1 MPQADG
7 SLLFD
12 SKFDLAGFE
21 VGVNMA
27 SDIVSGIGEKL
38 KGLASSV
45 LQTGMDFT
53 ASMSEVQALSGATGK
68 ELEALTE
75 TAKEYGASTQF
86 TASESAQAL
95 KYMALAGWDTQ
106 QMTAGLPGI
115 LSLAASS
122 GMELAQASDIVTD
135 YLSAFGMEAEQSAYM
150 ADLLSYAQA
159 NSNTTVE
166 QLSGAYKNCA
176 ANMHAAG
183 QSVETTTALL
193 AMMANQ
199 GFKGEE
205 AGTALSAV
213 VRDLS
218 DKMQLADSKMMQSN
232 QSLKGTADYIENLSD
247 LQEQYVVT
255 VGNTAVAVSDAN
267 GNYRQLT
274 DILKDMEKATG
285 TMSET
290 ERTAALQSTLTA
302 DSIKGV
308 NVMLNAGVQNAEDFA
323 VALQNSTGTAE
334 ASAETMQDNIKGDL
348 ASLSSA
354 FEGLQLNVFD
364 EMKAPIR
371 EVLQT
376 LTETLQDSRTQK
388 AASELGKVLADMAKT
403 LANHL
408 PDAISL
414 VSDLVKKLW
423 DNKGVIA
430 GITAV
435 VAAGKGISTATTS
448 VKLLGTGLSKF
459 AGGSSQALN
468 GISAAMRGLNVAGV
482 LATVVSGLITIK
494 KVHEETTRKM
504 YDDIYEVS
512 DAVKKATETAEQSID
527 DFHERMQENQTEL
540 LDTDSELER
549 IQELKQKL
557 EELVNSDGTVKAGH
571 EEEVK
576 GILEQINAYAGTSY
590 DVLDGVL
597 TKNGEVITDFKKTSA
612 ELDTLIE
619 KQHAQ
624 AVLSSFED
632 DYTQALQD
640 QTEKTQELARA
651 RKEYNDALITYNTM
665 QAENDQANAMH
676 MNAPYDATEM
686 AEAKKDLEEHAEA
699 VRTLTQDFNN
709 CTTMIE
715 NYEAAFAGVKNGDYS
730 QLETLRQM
738 AEEPIQTAETA
749 ASIDDLKAQYQDLS
763 GVYEEMLQMKA
774 EGFSIDDDAL
784 QATKAKLSAA
794 IIELGKATGI
804 DGGEVSGEQ
813 FMQALR
819 DSTLSASEQVE
830 AIKTFLREEGNS
842 CADNYALGLA
852 ESLASTNNFG
862 MVMNAAQILADS
874 VPSTTRRLWGINSP
888 SKVARGLSEYWNA
901 GLAEGLLSNAGL
913 VEQAAAASA
922 NGAIDATTDL
932 FSDPI
937 QMDVAPT
944 LVSRTL
950 DIMNARTPVPTNGT
964 IDTKTNLFSDP
975 IQMDVAP
982 TLVSRTLDIMNA
994 RTPVPTNGTID
1005 TKTNLFSNLIQT
1017 DIAPMLV
1024 SRALGI
1030 MNAQGAAAVSAYSP
1044 ILQQVYTPQ
1053 ENKSSAVPTTSQQPQ
1068 GDIIIPISIGDE
1080 TLETVVVNAITRAN
1094 ASSGGWSV

>member
-1 MPQADG
+1 
-7 SLLFD
+7 
-12 SKFDLAGFE
+12 
-21 VGVNMA
+21 
-27 SDIVSGIGEKL
+27 
-38 KGLASSV
+38 
-45 LQTGMDFT
+45 
-53 ASMSEVQALSGATGK
+53 
-68 ELEALTE
+68 
-75 TAKEYGASTQF
+75 
-86 TASESAQAL
+86 
-95 KYMALAGWDTQ
+95 
-106 QMTAGLPGI
+106 
-115 LSLAASS
+115 
-122 GMELAQASDIVTD
+122 
-135 YLSAFGMEAEQSAYM
+135 
-150 ADLLSYAQA
+150 
-159 NSNTTVE
+159 
-166 QLSGAYKNCA
+166 
-176 ANMHAAG
+176 
-183 QSVETTTALL
+183 
-193 AMMANQ
+193 
-199 GFKGEE
+199 
-205 AGTALSAV
+205 
-213 VRDLS
+213 
-218 DKMQLADSKMMQSN
+218 
-232 QSLKGTADYIENLSD
+232 
-247 LQEQYVVT
+247 
-255 VGNTAVAVSDAN
+255 
-267 GNYRQLT
+267 
-274 DILKDMEKATG
+274 
-285 TMSET
+285 
-290 ERTAALQSTLTA
+290 
-302 DSIKGV
+302 
-308 NVMLNAGVQNAEDFA
+308 
-323 VALQNSTGTAE
+323 
-334 ASAETMQDNIKGDL
+334 
-348 ASLSSA
+348 
-354 FEGLQLNVFD
+354 
-364 EMKAPIR
+364 
-371 EVLQT
+371 
-376 LTETLQDSRTQK
+376 
-388 AASELGKVLADMAKT
+388 
-403 LANHL
+403 
-408 PDAISL
+408 
-414 VSDLVKKLW
+414 
-423 DNKGVIA
+423 
-430 GITAV
+430 
-435 VAAGKGISTATTS
+435 
-448 VKLLGTGLSKF
+448 
-459 AGGSSQALN
+459 
-468 GISAAMRGLNVAGV
+468 
-482 LATVVSGLITIK
+482 
-494 KVHEETTRKM
+494 M

-512 DAVKKATETAEQSID
+512 DAVKKATEAAEQSID

-651 RKEYNDALITYNTM
+651 RKEYNDALLTYNTM

-699 VRTLTQDFNN
+699 VRTLTQDFSN

-874 VPSTTRRLWGINSP
+874 VPSVTRNLWGIHSP

-913 VEQAAAASA
+913 VQQAAAASA
-922 NGAIDATTDL
+922 NGAIDTTTDL

-937 QMDVAPT
+937 QMDVAP
-944 LVSRTL
+944 
-950 DIMNARTPVPTNGT
+950 
-964 IDTKTNLFSDP
+964 
-975 IQMDVAP
+975 
-982 TLVSRTLDIMNA
+982 
-994 RTPVPTNGTID
+994 
-1005 TKTNLFSNLIQT
+1005 
-1017 DIAPMLV
+1017 MLV
-1024 SRALGI
+1024 SRALDI
-1030 MNAQGAAAVSAYSP
+1030 MRAQGAAAVSAYSP

-1053 ENKSSAVPTTSQQPQ
+1053 ENKSSAVPTASQQPQ

>member
-964 IDTKTNLFSDP
+964 IDTKTNLFS
-975 IQMDVAP
+975 
-982 TLVSRTLDIMNA
+982 
-994 RTPVPTNGTID
+994 
-1005 TKTNLFSNLIQT
+1005 NLIQT

>member
-7 SLLFD
+7 SLLFN
-12 SKFDLAGFE
+12 SKLDLAGFE
-21 VGVNMA
+21 VGVNMV
-27 SDIVSGIGEKL
+27 SDLVSGVGEKL

-176 ANMHAAG
+176 ANLHAAG

-213 VRDLS
+213 MRDLS
-218 DKMQLADSKMMQSN
+218 DKMQLADDKMVQSN

-247 LQEQYVVT
+247 LQGQYVIT
-255 VGNTAVAVSDAN
+255 VGNTAIAVSDAN

-274 DILKDMEKATG
+274 DVLKDMEQATG
-285 TMSET
+285 SMSEA

-323 VALQNSTGTAE
+323 VALQNSAGTAE
-334 ASAETMQDNIKGDL
+334 DAASTMQDNIKGDL

-354 FEGLQLNVFD
+354 FEGLQLNVFE

-371 EVLQT
+371 DVLQT
-376 LTETLQDSRTQK
+376 LTESLQDSRTQK
-388 AASELGKVLADMAKT
+388 AASELGKILADMAKA

-414 VSDLVKKLW
+414 ASDLVKKLW
-423 DNKGVIA
+423 DNKGMIA
-430 GITAV
+430 GIAAV
-435 VAAGKGISTATTS
+435 VAAGKGISTVNTT
-448 VKLLGTGLSKF
+448 VQGLGTGLSNIVKF
-459 AGGSSQALN
+459 AG
-468 GISAAMRGLNVAGV
+468 I

-512 DAVKKATETAEQSID
+512 DAVKKATETAEQNID
-527 DFHERMQENQTEL
+527 DFHEHMQDNHTEL

-597 TKNGEVITDFKKTSA
+597 AKNGEVITDFKKTSA

-624 AVLSSFED
+624 AILSSFED

-651 RKEYNDALITYNTM
+651 RKEYNDALLTYNMM
-665 QAENDQANAMH
+665 QTENDQANAMH

-715 NYEAAFAGVKNGDYS
+715 NYEAALEGMKNGDYS

-738 AEEPIQTAETA
+738 AEEPIQTVETA

-813 FMQALR
+813 FMQALQ
-819 DSTLSASEQVE
+819 DSTLSASEKVA
-830 AIKTFLREEGNS
+830 AIKTFLHDEGSS
-842 CADNYALGLA
+842 CADHYALGLA

-862 MVMNAAQILADS
+862 MVMNAAQILASS
-874 VPSTTRRLWGINSP
+874 VPSVTRNLWGIHSP
-888 SKVARGLSEYWNA
+888 SKVARGLSEYWDA
-901 GLAEGLLSNAGL
+901 GLAEGLLSNADQ
-913 VEQAAAASA
+913 VQQAAAASA
-922 NGAIDATTDL
+922 SGAIDATTDL

-937 QMDVAPT
+937 QMDVAP
-944 LVSRTL
+944 
-950 DIMNARTPVPTNGT
+950 
-964 IDTKTNLFSDP
+964 
-975 IQMDVAP
+975 
-982 TLVSRTLDIMNA
+982 
-994 RTPVPTNGTID
+994 
-1005 TKTNLFSNLIQT
+1005 
-1017 DIAPMLV
+1017 MLV
-1024 SRALGI
+1024 SRALDI
-1030 MNAQGAAAVSAYSP
+1030 MRAQGAAAVSAYSP

-1053 ENKSSAVPTTSQQPQ
+1053 ENKSSVVPTASQQPQ

>member
-12 SKFDLAGFE
+12 SKLDLAGFE
-21 VGVNMA
+21 VGVNMV
-27 SDIVSGIGEKL
+27 SDLVSGVGEKL

-122 GMELAQASDIVTD
+122 GMELAQASDIATD

-176 ANMHAAG
+176 ANIHAAG

-247 LQEQYVVT
+247 LQGQYVVT

-274 DILKDMEKATG
+274 DILKDMEKATS

-388 AASELGKVLADMAKT
+388 AASDLGKVLADMAKT

-448 VKLLGTGLSKF
+448 VKLLGTGLSNVVKF

-468 GISAAMRGLNVAGV
+468 GISAAMRGLNVAGI

-512 DAVKKATETAEQSID
+512 DAVKKATEAAEQSID

-597 TKNGEVITDFKKTSA
+597 TKNGEVITDFRKTSA

-651 RKEYNDALITYNTM
+651 RKEYNDALLTYNTM

-699 VRTLTQDFNN
+699 VRTLTQDFSN

-874 VPSTTRRLWGINSP
+874 VPSVTRNLWGIHSP

-913 VEQAAAASA
+913 VQQAAAASA
-922 NGAIDATTDL
+922 NGAIDTTTDL

-944 LVSRTL
+944 LVSRAL
-950 DIMNARTPVPTNGT
+950 DIMHAQAPAPANGT
-964 IDTKTNLFSDP
+964 IDTTTDLFSDP

-982 TLVSRTLDIMNA
+982 
-994 RTPVPTNGTID
+994 
-1005 TKTNLFSNLIQT
+1005 
-1017 DIAPMLV
+1017 MLV
-1024 SRALGI
+1024 SRALDI
-1030 MNAQGAAAVSAYSP
+1030 MRAQGAAAVSAYSP

-1053 ENKSSAVPTTSQQPQ
+1053 ENKSSVVPTASQQPQ

-1094 ASSGGWSV
+1094 ANSGGWSV

>member
-12 SKFDLAGFE
+12 SKLDLAGFE

-247 LQEQYVVT
+247 LQGQYVVT

-274 DILKDMEKATG
+274 DILKDMEKATS

-323 VALQNSTGTAE
+323 VALQNSAGTAE

-354 FEGLQLNVFD
+354 FEGLQLNVFE

-371 EVLQT
+371 DVLQT
-376 LTETLQDSRTQK
+376 LTESLQDSRTQK

-435 VAAGKGISTATTS
+435 VAAGKGIIHSHYFC
-448 VKLLGTGLSKF
+448 KITGNRSFQCGEIRRRFFSGIEWHLCCDTWTQCCRHSC
-459 AGGSSQALN
+459 N
-468 GISAAMRGLNVAGV
+468 GRFW
-482 LATVVSGLITIK
+482 TDHHK
-494 KVHEETTRKM
+494 K
-504 YDDIYEVS
+504 
-512 DAVKKATETAEQSID
+512 
-527 DFHERMQENQTEL
+527 
-540 LDTDSELER
+540 
-549 IQELKQKL
+549 
-557 EELVNSDGTVKAGH
+557 
-571 EEEVK
+571 
-576 GILEQINAYAGTSY
+576 
-590 DVLDGVL
+590 
-597 TKNGEVITDFKKTSA
+597 
-612 ELDTLIE
+612 
-619 KQHAQ
+619 
-624 AVLSSFED
+624 
-632 DYTQALQD
+632 
-640 QTEKTQELARA
+640 
-651 RKEYNDALITYNTM
+651 
-665 QAENDQANAMH
+665 
-676 MNAPYDATEM
+676 
-686 AEAKKDLEEHAEA
+686 
-699 VRTLTQDFNN
+699 
-709 CTTMIE
+709 
-715 NYEAAFAGVKNGDYS
+715 
-730 QLETLRQM
+730 
-738 AEEPIQTAETA
+738 
-749 ASIDDLKAQYQDLS
+749 
-763 GVYEEMLQMKA
+763 
-774 EGFSIDDDAL
+774 
-784 QATKAKLSAA
+784 
-794 IIELGKATGI
+794 
-804 DGGEVSGEQ
+804 
-813 FMQALR
+813 
-819 DSTLSASEQVE
+819 
-830 AIKTFLREEGNS
+830 
-842 CADNYALGLA
+842 
-852 ESLASTNNFG
+852 
-862 MVMNAAQILADS
+862 
-874 VPSTTRRLWGINSP
+874 
-888 SKVARGLSEYWNA
+888 
-901 GLAEGLLSNAGL
+901 
-913 VEQAAAASA
+913 
-922 NGAIDATTDL
+922 GA
-932 FSDPI
+932 
-937 QMDVAPT
+937 
-944 LVSRTL
+944 
-950 DIMNARTPVPTNGT
+950 
-964 IDTKTNLFSDP
+964 
-975 IQMDVAP
+975 
-982 TLVSRTLDIMNA
+982 
-994 RTPVPTNGTID
+994 
-1005 TKTNLFSNLIQT
+1005 
-1017 DIAPMLV
+1017 
-1024 SRALGI
+1024 
-1030 MNAQGAAAVSAYSP
+1030 
-1044 ILQQVYTPQ
+1044 
-1053 ENKSSAVPTTSQQPQ
+1053 
-1068 GDIIIPISIGDE
+1068 
-1080 TLETVVVNAITRAN
+1080 
-1094 ASSGGWSV
+1094 

>member
-12 SKFDLAGFE
+12 SKLDLAGFE

-247 LQEQYVVT
+247 LQGQYVVT

-388 AASELGKVLADMAKT
+388 AASDLGKVLADMAKA

-448 VKLLGTGLSKF
+448 VKLLGTGLSNVVKF

-468 GISAAMRGLNVAGV
+468 GISAAMRGLNVAGI

-512 DAVKKATETAEQSID
+512 DAVKKATEAAEQSID

-540 LDTDSELER
+540 LDTDSE
-549 IQELKQKL
+549 ELKQKL
-557 EELVNSDGTVKAGH
+557 EELVNSDGTVKTGH

-651 RKEYNDALITYNTM
+651 RKEYNDALLTYNTM

-699 VRTLTQDFNN
+699 VRTLTQDFSN

-874 VPSTTRRLWGINSP
+874 VPSVTRNLWGIHSP

-913 VEQAAAASA
+913 VQQAAAASA
-922 NGAIDATTDL
+922 NGAIDTTTDL

-937 QMDVAPT
+937 QMDVAP
-944 LVSRTL
+944 
-950 DIMNARTPVPTNGT
+950 
-964 IDTKTNLFSDP
+964 
-975 IQMDVAP
+975 
-982 TLVSRTLDIMNA
+982 
-994 RTPVPTNGTID
+994 
-1005 TKTNLFSNLIQT
+1005 
-1017 DIAPMLV
+1017 MLV
-1024 SRALGI
+1024 SRALDI
-1030 MNAQGAAAVSAYSP
+1030 MRAQGAAAVSAYSP

-1053 ENKSSAVPTTSQQPQ
+1053 ENKSSAVPTASQQPQ
-1068 GDIIIPISIGDE
+1068 GDIIIPINIGDE

-1094 ASSGGWSV
+1094 ANSGGWSV